1 MEDYNQLYKNFLF
14 NIITEMVPY
23 VKNLEVV
30 PKTIEKGKIALEM
43 EVGKAHCNH
52 VNSAHAGALFT
63 FLETLAGGVLVSF
76 SDIMSVSVLRKEGK
90 AEYCTPGLGK
100 LEGRASLTAEERSN
114 ALACLEADGKVKP
127 VIRAEILNGK
137 GEPVAAGTFTY
148 SLKVMR

>member
-23 VKNLEVV
+23 VKNLGVV

-43 EVGKAHCNH
+43 EVGKA
-52 VNSAHAGALFT
+52 
-63 FLETLAGGVLVSF
+63 
-76 SDIMSVSVLRKEGK
+76 
-90 AEYCTPGLGK
+90 EYFTPGLGK
-100 LEGRASLTAEERSN
+100 LEGRASLTAKERSN